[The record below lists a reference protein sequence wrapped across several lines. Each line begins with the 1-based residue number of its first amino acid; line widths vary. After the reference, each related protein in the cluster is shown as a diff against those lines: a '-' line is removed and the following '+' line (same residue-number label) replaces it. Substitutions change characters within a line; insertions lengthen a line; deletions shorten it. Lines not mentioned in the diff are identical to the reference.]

1 MKKALEHL
9 WYDNFKEDIQYRE
22 LSAEKKELIKYIADH
37 HDNLLSTLTDKQKEL
52 LEKFDDCNAE
62 LTEITEMEIFV
73 YAFRLGARIAID
85 VMSFDAE

>member
-62 LTEITEMEIFV
+62 LTEITEMEIFI
-73 YAFRLGARIAID
+73 YAFRLGARIATD